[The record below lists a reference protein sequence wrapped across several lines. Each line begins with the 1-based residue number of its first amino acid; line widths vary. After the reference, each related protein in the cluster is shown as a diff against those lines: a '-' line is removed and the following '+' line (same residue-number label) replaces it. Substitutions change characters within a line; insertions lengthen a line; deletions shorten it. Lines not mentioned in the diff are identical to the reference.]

1 MTIVNTSS
9 KVRKERITIS
19 SAALFDA
26 ALIAL
31 LLTMVTSKFI
41 LASGYSIDINRHSL
55 PTASSPDATL
65 ADDAIDVLNAK
76 GNSMIIF
83 DGSIFNVSS
92 FAREMNKANHKKYR
106 NTLLIKADKNVDA
119 QTLLDICSAARKG
132 GFKKVHLATKTNVE

>member
-1 MTIVNTSS
+1 MTILNTSS
-9 KVRKERITIS
+9 KVRRERITIS

-41 LASGYSIDINRHSL
+41 LASGYSIEVEKHSL
-55 PTASSPDATL
+55 PSAQSPDVAL
-65 ADDAIDVLNAK
+65 ADAAIDVLNAK

-83 DGSIFNVSS
+83 DGNIFNVKT
-92 FAREMNKANHKKYR
+92 FAREMESTNNKKFR
-106 NTLLIKADKNVDA
+106 QTLLIKADKNVDA

-132 GFKKVHLATKTNVE
+132 GFKSVHLATEKAE